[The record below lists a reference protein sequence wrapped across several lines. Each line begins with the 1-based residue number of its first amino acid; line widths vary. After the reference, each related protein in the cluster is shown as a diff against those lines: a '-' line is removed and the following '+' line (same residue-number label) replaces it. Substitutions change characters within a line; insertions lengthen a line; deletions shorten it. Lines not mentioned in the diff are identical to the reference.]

1 MIDTKDQI
9 GLKALFKQAKIAL
22 KQGNEN
28 ASRDYIDFGLLR
40 IAEAK
45 EQQLITDEEVIEGI
59 RVDLWLTR
67 FWVFLE
73 NNNLLLS

>member
-1 MIDTKDQI
+1 MENQI
-9 GLKALFKQAKIAL
+9 GLKELYKQARQAL
-22 KQGNEN
+22 KQGNEDL
-28 ASRDYIDFGLLR
+28 ARDSADFGILR

-45 EQQLITDEEVIEGI
+45 EQDNITDDEVIEGI
-59 RVDLWLTR
+59 TVDLWLTR

>member
-1 MIDTKDQI
+1 MENQI
-9 GLKALFKQAKIAL
+9 GLKELYKQARQAL
-22 KQGNEN
+22 KQGNEDL
-28 ASRDYIDFGLLR
+28 ARDSADFGILR

-45 EQQLITDEEVIEGI
+45 EQDNITDDEIIEGI
-59 RVDLWLTR
+59 TVDLWLTR

>member
-1 MIDTKDQI
+1 MENQI
-9 GLKALFKQAKIAL
+9 GLKELYKQARQAL
-22 KQGNEN
+22 KQGNEDLARN
-28 ASRDYIDFGLLR
+28 SADFGILR

-45 EQQLITDEEVIEGI
+45 EQGNITDDEVIEGI
-59 RVDLWLTR
+59 TVDLWLTR

>member
-1 MIDTKDQI
+1 MENQI
-9 GLKALFKQAKIAL
+9 GLKELYKQARQAL
-22 KQGNEN
+22 KQGNEDL
-28 ASRDYIDFGLLR
+28 ARDSADFGIIR

-45 EQQLITDEEVIEGI
+45 EQDNITDDEVIEGI
-59 RVDLWLTR
+59 TVDLWLTR

>member
-1 MIDTKDQI
+1 MENQI
-9 GLKALFKQAKIAL
+9 GLKELYKQARQAL
-22 KQGNEN
+22 KQGNEDLARNN
-28 ASRDYIDFGLLR
+28 ADFGILR

-45 EQQLITDEEVIEGI
+45 EQGNITDDEVIEGI
-59 RVDLWLTR
+59 TVDLWLTR

>member
-1 MIDTKDQI
+1 MNDQI
-9 GLKALFKQAKIAL
+9 GLKSLFKQAKQSL
-22 KQGNEN
+22 KQGDLDT
-28 ASRDYIDFGLLR
+28 ARDRADFGILR

-45 EQQLITDEEVIEGI
+45 EQGNITDDEVIEGI
-59 RVDLWLTR
+59 AVDLWLTR

>member
-1 MIDTKDQI
+1 MENQI
-9 GLKALFKQAKIAL
+9 GLKELYKQARQAL
-22 KQGNEN
+22 KQGNEDLARN
-28 ASRDYIDFGLLR
+28 SADFGILR

-45 EQQLITDEEVIEGI
+45 EQDNITDDEVIEGI
-59 RVDLWLTR
+59 TVDLWLTR

>member
-1 MIDTKDQI
+1 MENQI
-9 GLKALFKQAKIAL
+9 GLKELYKQARQAL
-22 KQGNEN
+22 KQGNEDL
-28 ASRDYIDFGLLR
+28 ARDSVDFGILR

-45 EQQLITDEEVIEGI
+45 EQGNITDDEVIEGI
-59 RVDLWLTR
+59 AVDLWLTR